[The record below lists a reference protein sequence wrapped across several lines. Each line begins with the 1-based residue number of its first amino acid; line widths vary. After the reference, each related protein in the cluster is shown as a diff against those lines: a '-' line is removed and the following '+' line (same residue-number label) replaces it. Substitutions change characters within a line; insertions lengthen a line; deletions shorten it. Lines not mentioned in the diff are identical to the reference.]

1 MKKQIYE
8 DYKYVMM
15 DTGYLYIGAKYTYG
29 ELMELDTVPFKF
41 MTVIERYILPD
52 MGSDTSVEGHL
63 YYMKAEDFT
72 CRTLLQLKAK
82 VKINRLT
89 VKKSLFG
96 KQERVYKTEVL
107 PLQDF
112 VKMTPDEKEREGI
125 FIQELIISKMGLMT
139 FIV

>member
-1 MKKQIYE
+1 MIKQVYE

-15 DTGYLYIGAKYTYG
+15 DTGYLYIGSKYSYG
-29 ELMELDTVPFKF
+29 ELMEQENVPFKF
-41 MTVIERYILPD
+41 MTVIERYILQD
-52 MGSDTSVEGHL
+52 MGPDTTVEGHL

-89 VKKSLFG
+89 IKKTLFG
-96 KQERVYKTEVL
+96 KQERVYKTETL
-107 PLQDF
+107 PLQEF
-112 VKMTPDEKEREGI
+112 VKLTPDEKERQGV
-125 FIQELIISKMGLMT
+125 FIQELVISKMGLMA